1 LTATISL
8 ATPQA
13 LAQNVT
19 NGGIIEGEGEDATNI
34 SSTPTKV
41 KSRANCN
48 MSGFGDDCDNESEAE
63 IEVGEEGYAAGNA
76 TDTKG

>member
-1 LTATISL
+1 MTATISL

-19 NGGIIEGEGEDATNI
+19 NGGIIEGEEEDATNI

-76 TDTKG
+76 TDTNG